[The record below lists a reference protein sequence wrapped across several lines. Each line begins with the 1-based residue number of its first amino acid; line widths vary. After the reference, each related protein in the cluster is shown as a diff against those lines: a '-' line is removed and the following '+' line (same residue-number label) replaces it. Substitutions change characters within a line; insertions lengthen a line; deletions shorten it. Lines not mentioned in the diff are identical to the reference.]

1 LHGRRPAIVIVSS
14 AAAGNTLPQIAKLL
28 KGQVYTVYLNAAG
41 SQAVMQFAE
50 QKAAIQKG
58 FSPDLTAPE
67 SISTSLPKEITRG
80 EKVVSCVLTIEGK
93 LDAIRVLSLSTP
105 EQTELLVSALKQWQ
119 FRPAYRQDLPVA
131 VDVLIGFGVGTN

>member
-1 LHGRRPAIVIVSS
+1 
-14 AAAGNTLPQIAKLL
+14 
-28 KGQVYTVYLNAAG
+28 
-41 SQAVMQFAE
+41 
-50 QKAAIQKG
+50 
-58 FSPDLTAPE
+58 
-67 SISTSLPKEITRG
+67 
-80 EKVVSCVLTIEGK
+80 VLTIEGK